1 MNPYTVQYS
10 TVPYFPSYTCMLILE
25 AAGSECHI
33 ETRTAYPDEGR
44 DTYDVRQKNVTRTA
58 GGTYGRRKNNL
69 CRISERRIMEETHE
83 ILHDT
88 DFRNGHNTQHHSC
101 MGDSSTVQ
109 GLCKAFHL
117 LSLVSSP
124 EISVVQYLMC
134 FLDNSALRYTTKI
147 CPGTARLLLRYF
159 V

>member
-1 MNPYTVQYS
+1 
-10 TVPYFPSYTCMLILE
+10 
-25 AAGSECHI
+25 
-33 ETRTAYPDEGR
+33 
-44 DTYDVRQKNVTRTA
+44 
-58 GGTYGRRKNNL
+58 
-69 CRISERRIMEETHE
+69 MEETHE

-101 MGDSSTVQ
+101 MGDSSTRIMQ
-109 GLCKAFHL
+109 GFSSLEFLYEYLVLKS
-117 LSLVSSP
+117 LSCN
-124 EISVVQYLMC
+124 ISWC